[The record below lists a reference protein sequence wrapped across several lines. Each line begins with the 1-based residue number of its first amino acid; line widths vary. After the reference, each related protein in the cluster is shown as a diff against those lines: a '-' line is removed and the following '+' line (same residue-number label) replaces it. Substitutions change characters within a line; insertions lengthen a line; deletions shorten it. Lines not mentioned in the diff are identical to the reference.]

1 MIMKDRFITVHAINM
16 NELVYQ
22 LNKSDYYYY
31 KVIKIDKDN
40 TGSCVAVLENTLFKP
55 STYLMEKIETICK
68 NL

>member
-1 MIMKDRFITVHAINM
+1 MKDRFITVYAINM

-40 TGSCVAVLENTLFKP
+40 TGSCVAILENTLFNP
-55 STYLMEKIETICK
+55 STHLMEKMGSAGK
-68 NL
+68 YL